1 MPLPGRLQ
9 YFPAPHLIAASLLC
23 FVLFIVFVL
32 PSPQSEKRSVS
43 SKISLTESN
52 TSVSDTNTPA
62 ADTTA
67 ATEDTSPVVTTDSVT
82 TETPTVAEPSAI
94 EPVITQP
101 QLQWED
107 TKIRSGDS
115 LSTIFE
121 RQKLRA
127 ADMLEVAAVLP
138 KDALKLQ
145 PGQTLRWVRTQ
156 DDRIQHLEILI
167 SPLARHSLER
177 DEQGALQYQLLE
189 RDAEY
194 RPSHA
199 KATINNS
206 LFVDGTNAGIPEEIL
221 IELAGIFGWDIDFAL
236 DIRKGDQF
244 SLIYEEVFLDGN
256 KIGNGDILIAR
267 FLNNGRDLTA
277 VRFEDD
283 NGDGSYYTPDGHSMR
298 KEFLRNPIDFF
309 RISSRFNL
317 SRKHPVLN
325 RIRAHKGTDYAAPTG
340 TPIKAA
346 GDGKIT
352 FAGRKGGFGNVVIIQ
367 HGTRYETLYAHMSK
381 FHRRARKGRSI
392 KQGQVIGY
400 VGSSGLATGPHLH
413 YEFRVD
419 GVHRDSLRVK
429 LPKAR
434 SIPKAQKTAFLQHA
448 ENMQSWLQSG
458 LSGLATADG
467 QP

>member
-9 YFPAPHLIAASLLC
+9 YFPARHLIAAAFLLLLL
-23 FVLFIVFVL
+23 VVIFVL
-32 PSPQSEKRSVS
+32 PSPQPSPRSVS
-43 SKISLTESN
+43 STLII
-52 TSVSDTNTPA
+52 PA
-62 ADTTA
+62 
-67 ATEDTSPVVTTDSVT
+67 
-82 TETPTVAEPSAI
+82 TETPTNDTTAVPTASTDQITTTDTTASSQPSVVEPI
-94 EPVITQP
+94 ITEP
-101 QLQWED
+101 QLNWEND
-107 TKIRSGDS
+107 SIRAGDS
-115 LSTIFE
+115 LSTLFE
-121 RQKLRA
+121 RQQLRA
-127 ADMLEVAAVLP
+127 ADVLEVAAQLP
-138 KDALKLQ
+138 KEALKLQ
-145 PGQTLRWVRTQ
+145 PGQTLRWVRS
-156 DDRIQHLEILI
+156 DDNRIQHLEIII

-177 DEQGALQYQLLE
+177 DEQGVLGYQLLE

-194 RPSHA
+194 RPHHA

-206 LFVDGTNAGIPEEIL
+206 LFVDGTNAGVPEEIL

-236 DIRKGDQF
+236 DIREGDQF
-244 SLIYEEVFLDGN
+244 SLIYEEVYLDGE

-277 VRFEDD
+277 VRYEDEQG
-283 NGDGSYYTPDGHSMR
+283 NGSYYTPDGHSMR

-325 RIRAHKGTDYAAPTG
+325 RIRAHRGTDYAAPTG

-381 FHRRARKGRSI
+381 FHRRARKGRSV

-429 LPKAR
+429 LPKAQ
-434 SIPKAQKTAFLQHA
+434 SIASTHKPDFLKHAQT
-448 ENMQSWLQSG
+448 MQSWLES
-458 LSGLATADG
+458 DG
-467 QP
+467 DVASSESFE